1 MDVSERGDIPEK
13 GDHHDDGDD
22 EQPDDNEDAQ
32 EDDDEPCDGV
42 NDVSKEEEEEGE
54 FEAEDLAKGT
64 YKEPVFTRLI
74 VSSEIYSWNVRSKLL
89 YLSMH
94 VLRKRVTVY
103 AARTVSHCSRTLQ
116 RTLRRQPRTF
126 SKI

>member
-42 NDVSKEEEEEGE
+42 NDVSKEEEEGE